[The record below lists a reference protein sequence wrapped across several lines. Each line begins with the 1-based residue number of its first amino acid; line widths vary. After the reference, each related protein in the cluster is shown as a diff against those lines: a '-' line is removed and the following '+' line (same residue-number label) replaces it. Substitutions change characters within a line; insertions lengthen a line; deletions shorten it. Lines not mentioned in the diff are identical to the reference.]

1 MDNISAMAIA
11 SKKSE
16 DSFYTFARDNHRF
29 IIMCACITCR
39 RRITES
45 DDEWSIALVAFYEAV
60 KKYDEEKGR
69 FAAFAKMVI
78 SNRLKDFFDS
88 QSKIRLN
95 EKSTS
100 PFVFDGQLD
109 EDADSWEISVSDAS
123 SRLET
128 SDIPDGVSL
137 KDEISMIERR
147 IDPYGFTL
155 HDIGGCS
162 PKAKKT
168 KAACRIVIRALTDN
182 ERLFEQMVRKRN
194 LPFSELV
201 KLDGVTK
208 KILERHRKYLIA
220 AAEIMHGDFPQLAE
234 YIGNL

>member
-16 DSFYTFARDNHRF
+16 DSFYSFARDNHRF
-29 IIMCACITCR
+29 ILKCACVTCR
-39 RRITES
+39 RLITES

-69 FAAFAKMVI
+69 FASYAKMVI
-78 SNRLKDFFDS
+78 SSRLKDYFDRES
-88 QSKIRLN
+88 RIRLN
-95 EKSTS
+95 EKSAS
-100 PFVFDGQLD
+100 PFVFDGQLE
-109 EDADSWEISVSDAS
+109 EDADPWDISVADAS

-128 SDIPDGVSL
+128 SDSPGTSSL
-137 KDEISMIERR
+137 QDEIAMIERR

-155 HDIGGCS
+155 YDIGGCS
-162 PKAKKT
+162 PKAMKT
-168 KAACRIVIRALTDN
+168 KSACRIVIKALTDD
-182 ERLFEQMVRKRN
+182 EKLFEQMVRKRN

-208 KILERHRKYLIA
+208 KTLERHRKYIIA

>member
-16 DSFYTFARDNHRF
+16 DSFYSFARDNRRF
-29 IIMCACITCR
+29 ILKCACVTCR
-39 RRITES
+39 RLITES

-60 KKYDEEKGR
+60 KKYDESKGR
-69 FAAFAKMVI
+69 FVAFAKMVI
-78 SNRLKDFFDS
+78 ANRLKDFFDS

-95 EKSTS
+95 EKSAS
-100 PFVFDGQLD
+100 PFVFDGQLE
-109 EDADSWEISVSDAS
+109 EDAEPWEISVADAS
-123 SRLET
+123 SRLEA
-128 SDIPDGVSL
+128 SDIPGSSSL
-137 KDEISMIERR
+137 QDEIALIERR

-155 HDIGGCS
+155 YDIGGCS
-162 PKAKKT
+162 PKAMKT
-168 KAACRIVIRALTDN
+168 KAACRIVIKALTDN
-182 ERLFEQMVRKRN
+182 EMLYEQMVRKKN

-208 KILERHRKYLIA
+208 KILERHRKYIIA